1 MVDVERG
8 CVHRVDGAKAKPLTW
23 TPSGR
28 LIALDGTSGAAL
40 LAAARKALAAR
51 PPAAR
56 GGISRWDASG
66 VFAELAMAEVDAG
79 QPSPRTLLLLYAADL
94 AFRIRWE
101 IGPTLAAGRV
111 VIAAP
116 YVDTALAF
124 GRAVGLP
131 SSWLSNLFGF
141 APRPSERHIVE
152 HNPTPTRRNRK
163 GFVEIVCDRW
173 IEPRGRRQQIVE
185 QVEAHLGAVAR
196 RYRHRHLIQ
205 GLPAPDP
212 R

>member
-1 MVDVERG
+1 
-8 CVHRVDGAKAKPLTW
+8 VDGEKAKPLTRL
-23 TPSGR
+23 PSER
-28 LIALDGTSGAAL
+28 LIALDGTSGAAV
-40 LAAARKALAAR
+40 LAAARKALAAI

-101 IGPTLAAGRV
+101 IAPTMAAGRV

-116 YVDTALAF
+116 YVDTGLAF

-131 SSWLSNLFGF
+131 SSWLSNLFLF

-152 HNPTPTRRNRK
+152 HNPTRTRRGRE
-163 GFVEIVCDRW
+163 GFVEMICDRW
-173 IEPRGRRQQIVE
+173 IEPRGRRQEIVD
-185 QVEAHLGAVAR
+185 QVAAHLGAADR
-196 RYRHRHLIQ
+196 RFRRRHLKR
-205 GLPAPDP
+205 GLPARDP

>member
-1 MVDVERG
+1 
-8 CVHRVDGAKAKPLTW
+8 VDGAKAKPLTR

-28 LIALDGTSGAAL
+28 LIALDGTNGAAL
-40 LAAARKALAAR
+40 LAAARKAVAAI

-79 QPSPRTLLLLYAADL
+79 QPSPRALLLLYAADL

-131 SSWLSNLFGF
+131 SPWLSNLFRF
-141 APRPSERHIVE
+141 APRPSERHIVD
-152 HNPTPTRRNRK
+152 HNPTRTRRGRE
-163 GFVEIVCDRW
+163 GFIEMVRDRW

-185 QVEAHLGAVAR
+185 QVAAHLGTAER
-196 RYRHRHLIQ
+196 RYRRRHLMRE
-205 GLPAPDP
+205 LPGPDP

>member
-8 CVHRVDGAKAKPLTW
+8 CVHRVGGEKAKPLTM
-23 TPSGR
+23 PLVR
-28 LIALDGTSGAAL
+28 LIALDGTSGAAV
-40 LAAARKALAAR
+40 LAAARKALAAI

-66 VFAELAMAEVDAG
+66 VFAELAMADVDAG

-116 YVDTALAF
+116 YVETALAF

-131 SSWLSNLFGF
+131 SPWLSNLFRF
-141 APRPSERHIVE
+141 APRPSERHFVE
-152 HNPTPTRRNRK
+152 HNPARTRR
-163 GFVEIVCDRW
+163 GHEGLVEMACDRW
-173 IEPRGRRQQIVE
+173 IEPWGRRQQIVE
-185 QVEAHLGAVAR
+185 QVAAQLGAADR
-196 RYRHRHLIQ
+196 RYLRSPMARQ
-205 GLPAPDP
+205 S

>member
-1 MVDVERG
+1 MVDVERR
-8 CVHRVDGAKAKPLTW
+8 CVRRVDGAKGKPLTR

-28 LIALDGTSGAAL
+28 LIALDGTNGAAL
-40 LAAARKALAAR
+40 LAAARKALAAI

-101 IGPTLAAGRV
+101 IAPTMAAGRV

-116 YVDTALAF
+116 YVDTALAL

-131 SSWLSNLFGF
+131 SPWLSNLFRF
-141 APRPSERHIVE
+141 APRPAERHIVE
-152 HNPTPTRRNRK
+152 HNPTRTRRGRE

-185 QVEAHLGAVAR
+185 QVTAHLGAAEKRSR
-196 RYRHRHLIQ
+196 RRHLMQ
-205 GLPAPDP
+205 GLPAPDL

>member
-1 MVDVERG
+1 
-8 CVHRVDGAKAKPLTW
+8 VDGAKAKPLTR

-28 LIALDGTSGAAL
+28 LIALDGTSGSAL
-40 LAAARKALAAR
+40 LAAARKALAAI

-101 IGPTLAAGRV
+101 IAPTMAAGRV

-131 SSWLSNLFGF
+131 FPWLSNLFRF

-152 HNPTPTRRNRK
+152 HKPTRTRRGRE
-163 GFVEIVCDRW
+163 GFVGMVCDRW
-173 IEPRGRRQQIVE
+173 IEPRGRRQQIVV
-185 QVEAHLGAVAR
+185 QVAAHLGAAER
-196 RYRHRHLIQ
+196 RYRRRHLMR
-205 GLPAPDP
+205 GLPAPDL